1 MSGKFRGVQE
11 GRGGGV
17 TDRKGQHQGGGRVQ
31 RVEEARLSP
40 WTGRRLDG
48 GDAGVG
54 ADRTEAVPE
63 GGARR
68 AQRPVEEPSG

>member
-1 MSGKFRGVQE
+1 
-11 GRGGGV
+11 
-17 TDRKGQHQGGGRVQ
+17 VQ